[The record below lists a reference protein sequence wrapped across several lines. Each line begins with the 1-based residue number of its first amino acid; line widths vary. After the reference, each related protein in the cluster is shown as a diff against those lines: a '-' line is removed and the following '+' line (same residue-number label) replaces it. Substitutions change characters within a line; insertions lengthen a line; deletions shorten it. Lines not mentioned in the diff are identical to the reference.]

1 MFIVAGLSYLL
12 GSIPFAFL
20 LTRLATGLDVRYLG
34 SGNIGAAN
42 ALRVTR
48 LSLGLLVLVLNA
60 MKGAL
65 AVILSVRINNHEA
78 MGAWRAIFV
87 VV

>member
-20 LTRLATGLDVRYLG
+20 LTRLATGLDVRHLG

-42 ALRVTR
+42 AFRVTR
-48 LSLGLLVLVLNA
+48 LSLGLVVLVLDA

-65 AVILSVRINNHEA
+65 AVMLSVEINNQ
-78 MGAWRAIFV
+78 WVR
-87 VV
+87 